1 MRARSVP
8 RRVAGGLVA
17 GVVFA
22 LALQSAGAWAQTA
35 NFDDRPSGFLSARTG
50 GMPADGWKGTTLGT
64 AKHLVSAL
72 PAAPRSRALRD
83 LQFKVMVSDLQP
95 PGNDGSALPS
105 LFARKVERLAAMGE
119 GESLNEMV
127 RGAGGFVDPFIATTV
142 ANALMLAGERDG
154 GCAVVRGSPM
164 TEPFGRRA
172 DIACRVV
179 NSDIGGAQAA
189 VAALRGSDPAF
200 ALLVD
205 QATGVVQPGPA
216 TLTAIDGPAMMML
229 DVAFVSP
236 PPAILRSTQPSLMR
250 SLVALKS
257 LPLPTRLDV
266 AERGEM
272 LAIVEATR
280 LGDLY
285 VEAVRDRVP
294 LPQGMARRAQ
304 LVAQARNAA
313 SPADVMSS
321 VSTIYSEMRGN
332 PLFSTVARASAVGLL
347 NLPAQ
352 PQYANIA
359 QEAIR
364 GFLLLGDKQL
374 TQAWTKLA
382 VNAAY
387 NNARAMNA
395 LDRLM
400 PLIAIAGIDNPR
412 SLPAEEVN
420 RWFDVMRQ
428 DDPQRAGLRGN
439 LLLELFRATGIDIP
453 ARGTELPE
461 APPANAR
468 LVSLPPATLQ
478 ALQSAGQGRRR
489 AEAALLATAAVG
501 ETPLVDLH
509 PASVGAIVRALRE
522 VGEDQAARLFAIE
535 TAIAHGL

>member
-1 MRARSVP
+1 MRARFFP
-8 RRVAGGLVA
+8 RLPVLRLLAAGL
-17 GVVFA
+17 FA
-22 LALQSAGAWAQTA
+22 LVVQSAVASAQTA
-35 NFDDRPSGFLSARTG
+35 SFDDRPSGFLSVRTG
-50 GMPADGWKGTTLGT
+50 GLPADGWKGTTLGT
-64 AKHLVSAL
+64 AKRLVSAL

-95 PGNDGSALPS
+95 PANDGSPLPT

-127 RGAGGFVDPFIATTV
+127 RGVGAFSDPFTATTT
-142 ANALMLAGERDG
+142 ANSLMLAGERDG
-154 GCAVVRGSPM
+154 GCAILRNGQM

-172 DIACRVV
+172 DVACRVV
-179 NSDIGGAQAA
+179 NSDNGGAQSA
-189 VAALRGSDPAF
+189 VAAMRSSDPAF

-229 DVAFVSP
+229 DIAFVSP
-236 PPAILRSTQPSLMR
+236 PPAVLRTSQPALMR

-257 LPLPTRLDV
+257 LPLPTRIDV

-304 LVAQARNAA
+304 LVALARNAA
-313 SPADVMSS
+313 SPADVMTS
-321 VSTIYSEMRGN
+321 VSTIYSEMRGS
-332 PLFSTVARASAVGLL
+332 PLFSTVARASATGLL

-382 VNAAY
+382 VTAAY

-412 SLPAEEVN
+412 TLPAEEVN
-420 RWFDVMRQ
+420 RWFEVMRQ
-428 DDPQRAGLRGN
+428 DDPQRAALRGN
-439 LLLELFRATGIDIP
+439 LLLELFRATGIDVP

-461 APPANAR
+461 APPANLR
-468 LVSLPPATLQ
+468 LVLLPPAMLQ

-489 AEAALLATAAVG
+489 AEAALLASSAVG
-501 ETPLVDLH
+501 DTALVDLH

-522 VGEDQAARLFAIE
+522 VGEDHAARLFAIE